1 MSTQDKPEV
10 DTSPEKL
17 RELAEKERREG
28 VVDQQTAA
36 SAAALEGAKDKD
48 D

>member
-17 RELAEKERREG
+17 RELAEKENREG

-36 SAAALEGAKDKD
+36 AAEALRGAKDED
-48 D
+48 A